1 MKSSSDDF
9 EIPQDLYVGI
19 SQIRGGHTLQHI
31 GLKGLTENA
40 LVPDT
45 TRHPQTVVLCP
56 CFRWVRLVPVRLM
69 EAQQDW
75 DLGKLEAIWTP

>member
-45 TRHPQTVVLCP
+45 TRHPQTSCVHASAGSQ
-56 CFRWVRLVPVRLM
+56 LVPVRLM